1 MIILSRFRIHHSAFS
16 IHHFSFSGGQKLS
29 TPNPIPTARRL
40 ENRRAIVTG
49 ANSGI
54 GRAIALRLAQ
64 EGASVC
70 VNYITHPEAADEV
83 VGQINAGGTKGIAF
97 MADVSNAEQVA
108 AMVTKI
114 VEAFGGVDILV
125 NNAGFENQHA
135 ILEMPPDVWR
145 KVLDVDL
152 TGAFLCA
159 QAAAREMVKTDAG
172 GSIVNITSVHQ
183 KIPWGGYAHY
193 CVAKAG
199 LHMLTQVMA
208 VELAEKKVR
217 VNSLAPGA
225 IQTPINQ
232 NVWSNPDLLA
242 DLVRKIG
249 GTGRMGTV
257 DEVAAAVAFLCSNE
271 ASYITGA
278 VLYVDGGMTLYPEF
292 RHGG

>member
-1 MIILSRFRIHHSAFS
+1 M
-16 IHHFSFSGGQKLS
+16 S
-29 TPNPIPTARRL
+29 TPNPNAAPTARRL

-83 VGQINAGGTKGIAF
+83 VNQINAGGTKGIAF
-97 MADVSNAEQVA
+97 MADVSNADQVS
-108 AMVTKI
+108 AMVSKT

-125 NNAGFENQHA
+125 NNAGFENEHP
-135 ILEMPPDVWR
+135 ILDMPPDVWR
-145 KVLDVDL
+145 KVIDVDL

-172 GSIVNITSVHQ
+172 GAIVNITSVHQ

-193 CVAKAG
+193 CAAKAG
-199 LHMLTQVMA
+199 LHMLTQTMA
-208 VELAEKKVR
+208 VELADKKVR

-242 DLVRKIG
+242 DLARKIG
-249 GTGRMGTV
+249 GTGRMGTT
-257 DEVAAAVAFLCSNE
+257 DEVAATAAFLCSNE

-278 VLYVDGGMTLYPEF
+278 VLYVDGGMTLFPEF